1 MSLTAFFE
9 SHHAGELV
17 FDKRVLY
24 EIEETASVEQGLK
37 VMKEKD
43 VRSLPVVRT
52 VGGKKEYTGII
63 SSFDLMSFI
72 AFASYLQYLAEAK
85 TEEEKAKA
93 FEELQ
98 ISKTPIKDL
107 VGQVSAEG
115 STVWTFEPTQNLLTV
130 LDGFSKG
137 VHRALVEQKD
147 DHLAQRAFK
156 LLSQTDLI
164 DFIYFYRDRPALKT
178 VLEKPYGFLHIY
190 LLRREGGSPPSL
202 PAGRLDELKFCNP
215 LGRGPQELPLRTIST
230 KDSALE
236 GFRVM
241 QAGDIQAVPVVDAQ
255 GAIVTTLSSAD
266 SKGVDAHNIAKTL
279 RPAIEFLREI
289 HSGLLLHP
297 ITCSAK
303 DSLGSVILKMKSAVI
318 HKHQVW
324 VTDAAQRPID
334 VVSMTDILQ
343 TLLHL
348 ANQEQC

>member
-178 VLEKPYGFLHIY
+178 VLEKP
-190 LLRREGGSPPSL
+190 
-202 PAGRLDELKFCNP
+202 LDELKFCNP

-279 RPAIEFLREI
+279 RPAI
-289 HSGLLLHP
+289 G
-297 ITCSAK
+297 AY
-303 DSLGSVILKMKSAVI
+303 LK
-318 HKHQVW
+318 
-324 VTDAAQRPID
+324 
-334 VVSMTDILQ
+334 
-343 TLLHL
+343 
-348 ANQEQC
+348 

>member
-1 MSLTAFFE
+1 MSLRAFFE

-17 FDKRVLY
+17 FDKRVLH

-37 VMKEKD
+37 VMKEKN
-43 VRSLPVVRT
+43 VRSLPVVRM

-72 AFASYLQYLAEAK
+72 AFASYLQYLTEAK

-93 FEELQ
+93 FEELK

-115 STVWTFEPTQNLLTV
+115 STVWTCEPTQNLLTV
-130 LDGFSKG
+130 LGYSSKG

-147 DHLAQRAFK
+147 DHLAQRTFK

-164 DFIYFYRDRPALKT
+164 DFIYFYKDHPALKT
-178 VLEKPYGFLHIY
+178 VLEKP
-190 LLRREGGSPPSL
+190 
-202 PAGRLDELKFCNP
+202 LDELKFCNP

-241 QAGDIQAVPVVDAQ
+241 HANDIQAVPVVDAQ

-266 SKGVDAHNIAKTL
+266 SKGIDVHNIAKTL
-279 RPAIEFLREI
+279 RPVVEFLREI

-303 DSLGSVILKMKSAVI
+303 DSLGSVLLKMKSAVI

-324 VTDAAQRPID
+324 VTDAAQRPMD
-334 VVSMTDILQ
+334 VVSMTDILR